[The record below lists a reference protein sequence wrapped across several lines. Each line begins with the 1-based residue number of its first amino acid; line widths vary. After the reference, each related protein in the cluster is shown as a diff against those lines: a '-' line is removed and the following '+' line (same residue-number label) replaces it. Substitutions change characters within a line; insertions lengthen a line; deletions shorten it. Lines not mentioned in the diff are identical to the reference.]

1 MSDSASSSQV
11 PSLAPS
17 PSLPVVMRL
26 GLALAAGLLLT
37 AGYALHPLWWAPWL
51 APVLLIPA
59 GRGSALHAT
68 WTGAVAG
75 ALAMASLVT
84 YYAGLM
90 PWPVVAMFF
99 VLRMVSWMG
108 MARAVHS
115 IGARLPLPLA
125 VLILPA
131 MAAGLEW
138 LTLSL
143 SPHGAAGSLAYSQMD
158 VPGVVQVAAL
168 GGVPAVV
175 FVMLLPGSLAGLLLS
190 RARPL
195 PETAVAVGMVAAIAA
210 GVTVYSTARL
220 TTPAPART
228 VPAVM
233 VASNRFP
240 GIPEDW
246 AAVWNLYQPTV
257 AARAP
262 AGGILVLPEKIALL
276 DRATADLAARDL
288 SAVAVARHSTIVAGL
303 EVKDT
308 VFRNRAIIARPDGS
322 LTWYDKQRM
331 VPGLEAR
338 DVPGTTPVFFKVG
351 DVPQGVAICKDMH
364 IPSIGREYAGRAA
377 VMAVPAW
384 DFGQDGWMAARM
396 TALRAVEGG
405 YAIARSSRNGMVG
418 AYDSRGRVIAE
429 QVSGDAV
436 TVVTAD
442 VPATTGST
450 LYSRIGDV
458 FGMICAA
465 LTVGLIVLGRIRIM
479 RGKSS

>member
-17 PSLPVVMRL
+17 PSLPIVMRL
-26 GLALAAGLLLT
+26 GLAIAAGLLLT
-37 AGYALHPLWWAPWL
+37 AGYDLHPLWWAPWL

-75 ALAMASLVT
+75 ALAMASVVT

-90 PWPVVAMFF
+90 PWPVVVMFF
-99 VLRMVSWMG
+99 ALRIVAWLG
-108 MARAVHS
+108 MARAVYS
-115 IGARLPLPLA
+115 MGARLPLPLA
-125 VLILPA
+125 ALTLPA

-138 LTLSL
+138 LTLTL

-168 GGVPAVV
+168 GGVPAVI

-195 PETAVAVGMVAAIAA
+195 RETAVAIGMVAAVAT
-210 GVTVYSTARL
+210 GVTVYSAARL
-220 TTPAPART
+220 ITLAPRPT

-246 AAVWNLYQPTV
+246 AAVWTLYKPIV

-262 AGGILVLPEKIALL
+262 TGGILVLPEKIALL
-276 DRATADLAARDL
+276 DSATADLAAQDL
-288 SAVAVARHSTIVAGL
+288 STVAVARQSTIVAGL
-303 EVKDT
+303 EVKGK
-308 VFRNRAIIARPDGS
+308 VFRNRAVIAHPDGS
-322 LTWYDKQRM
+322 LTWYDKQRL

-338 DVPGTTPVFFKVG
+338 DMPGTTPVFFKTG
-351 DVPQGVAICKDMH
+351 GVPQGVAICKDMH
-364 IPSIGREYAGRAA
+364 IPSIGREYAGRVAI
-377 VMAVPAW
+377 MAVPAW
-384 DFGQDGWMAARM
+384 DFGEDGWMGARM

-405 YAIARSSRNGMVG
+405 YAIARSSRNGLVG

-429 QVSGDAV
+429 QVAGDGV
-436 TVVTAD
+436 TTVTAK
-442 VPATTGST
+442 VPVIMGST
-450 LYSRIGDV
+450 VYSRIGDV

-465 LTVGLIVLGRIRIM
+465 LSVGLIVLGRIRPY
-479 RGKSS
+479 KSS